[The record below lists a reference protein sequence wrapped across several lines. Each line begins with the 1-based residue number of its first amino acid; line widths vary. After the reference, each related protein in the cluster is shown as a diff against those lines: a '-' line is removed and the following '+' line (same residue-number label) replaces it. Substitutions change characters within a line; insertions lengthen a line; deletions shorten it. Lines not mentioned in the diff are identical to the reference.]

1 MDPILIMARKLIEK
15 KLFEIDEEHLVFLMQ
30 ILYTIKLKSES
41 DLLVS
46 QEIKNNQS
54 LTYEDILNGAATYKF
69 IADEITC
76 DIDDLFLWNKIL
88 DKIKNNTF
96 ELKDIVLAVGK
107 IKDYF
112 EGFTEDEINDF
123 INDLENQLLKTHL
136 SPTYDND
143 KVIKI
148 IIEYV
153 DMIKSDDFFSGNN
166 IN

>member
-1 MDPILIMARKLIEK
+1 MTYLEVVVILDMS
-15 KLFEIDEEHLVFLMQ
+15 FYFHHFFLMQ

-54 LTYEDILNGAATYKF
+54 LTYEDILNDAATYKF

>member
-46 QEIKNNQS
+46 QEIKNNQN
-54 LTYEDILNGAATYKF
+54 LTYEDILNDAATYKF

>member
-54 LTYEDILNGAATYKF
+54 LTYEDILNDAATYKF

-76 DIDDLFLWNKIL
+76 DMDDLFLWNKIL

>member
-15 KLFEIDEEHLVFLMQ
+15 KLFEMDEEHLVFLMQ

-54 LTYEDILNGAATYKF
+54 LTYEDILNDTAMYKF

-76 DIDDLFLWNKIL
+76 DMDDLFLWNKIL

-123 INDLENQLLKTHL
+123 INDLEDQLLKSHL

-153 DMIKSDDFFSGNN
+153 DMIKSDDFFSDSN

>member
-54 LTYEDILNGAATYKF
+54 LTYEDILNDAATYKF